1 MNTSMVRYI
10 IGNILKIEAVFLLLP
25 CVVAIF
31 YKESQGWN
39 YLLVAILSGLLG
51 FLLSL
56 KKPKNNIFYLK
67 EGCITTALSW
77 IILSLVGCIPLY
89 ITNEI
94 PNLIDAFFEIV
105 SGFTTTGATIL
116 SDVEALS
123 HCSLFWRC
131 FTHWIGGMGVLVFLL
146 AIVPMNGGSHMNL
159 MRAESPG
166 PTVGKLVPKL
176 KITARI
182 LYVIYFVLTVVE
194 FILLLIAGTPVFDA
208 LCLSIGTAGTG
219 GFAVK
224 NTSVADYSS
233 AVIWIVSIFMFLF
246 GVNFNMYYLI
256 LYGKLKKALLME
268 EVRAYVLIV
277 TASIIG
283 ITISILSLYPSLG
296 EALMHAA
303 FQVTSIISTTGF
315 ASADYEVWP
324 GFAKSILV
332 ILTFIG
338 ACAGST
344 GGGIKI
350 SRILIAIKVFIKEI
364 TSYIHPKSIKKIQME
379 GKPLED
385 DVIRAT
391 SVYFLTFILI
401 FVCSFLLV
409 ALENKDFTTTFTAIA
424 ATLNNVGPGLEMVGP
439 TQNFGHFN
447 WFSKLVMS
455 FDMIAGRLELFPLLL
470 LFTPAIWREH
480 FSTRIAEKKKN
491 KH

>member
-1 MNTSMVRYI
+1 
-10 IGNILKIEAVFLLLP
+10 
-25 CVVAIF
+25 
-31 YKESQGWN
+31 
-39 YLLVAILSGLLG
+39 
-51 FLLSL
+51 
-56 KKPKNNIFYLK
+56 
-67 EGCITTALSW
+67 
-77 IILSLVGCIPLY
+77 
-89 ITNEI
+89 
-94 PNLIDAFFEIV
+94 
-105 SGFTTTGATIL
+105 
-116 SDVEALS
+116 
-123 HCSLFWRC
+123 
-131 FTHWIGGMGVLVFLL
+131 
-146 AIVPMNGGSHMNL
+146 
-159 MRAESPG
+159 
-166 PTVGKLVPKL
+166 
-176 KITARI
+176 
-182 LYVIYFVLTVVE
+182 
-194 FILLLIAGTPVFDA
+194 
-208 LCLSIGTAGTG
+208 
-219 GFAVK
+219 
-224 NTSVADYSS
+224 
-233 AVIWIVSIFMFLF
+233 
-246 GVNFNMYYLI
+246 MYYLI

-283 ITISILSLYPSLG
+283 ITISILSLYPSFG

-391 SVYFLTFILI
+391 SAYFLTFILI

>member
-25 CVVAIF
+25 CIVAIF
-31 YKESQGWN
+31 YKESQGWH
-39 YLLVAILSGLLG
+39 YLLIALLSGLLG

-56 KKPKNNIFYLK
+56 KKPKNDVFYLK

-94 PNLIDAFFEIV
+94 PNFIDAFFEIV

-116 SDVEALS
+116 SDVETLS
-123 HCSLFWRC
+123 HCSLFWRS

-146 AIVPMNGGSHMNL
+146 AIVPMSGGSHMNL

-176 KITARI
+176 KTTARI
-182 LYVIYFVLTVVE
+182 LYVIYFILTVIQ
-194 FILLLIAGTPVFDA
+194 FILLLIAGCPVFDSI
-208 LCLSIGTAGTG
+208 CLSVGTAGTG
-219 GFAVK
+219 GFAIK
-224 NTSVADYSS
+224 NTSLAGYSP
-233 AVIWIVSIFMFLF
+233 VIIWIIGIFMFLF

-256 LYGKLKKALLME
+256 LYKNIKKALMME
-268 EVRAYVLIV
+268 EVRTYFIIVVLA
-277 TASIIG
+277 TLG
-283 ITISILSLYPSLG
+283 ITVSILKLYPTIG
-296 EALMHAA
+296 ESLMHAML
-303 FQVTSIISTTGF
+303 QVTSIMSTTGY
-315 ASADYEVWP
+315 ASTDYDLWP
-324 GFAKSILV
+324 GFAKIILV

-344 GGGIKI
+344 SGGIKI
-350 SRILIAIKVFIKEI
+350 SRILIAFKIFFKELK
-364 TSYIHPKSIKKIQME
+364 TYIHPKGIKKIQME

-391 SVYFLTFILI
+391 SVYFLTYILV
-401 FVCSFLLV
+401 FTLSLLLLS
-409 ALENKDFTTTFTAIA
+409 LENKDFTTTFTAVA

-470 LFTPAIWREH
+470 LFTPALWREH